1 MAIHIKAL
9 VKDFL
14 KNQEQEISYRARLKS
29 IVEANIDKK
38 LKKHVYL
45 KKVYKNKLIFVSES
59 SSFSY
64 VFNLGKDKLL
74 KAVREQFPEIEDA
87 KITLG

>member
-1 MAIHIKAL
+1 MATHIKAL

-14 KNQEQEISYRARLKS
+14 KNQEQEINYRARLKS

-45 KKVYKNKLIFVSES
+45 KKVYKNKLIFVSAG

-74 KAVREQFPEIEDA
+74 KAVREQFPEIEDV